1 MPTRKN
7 VEKSKM
13 IHKVI
18 LALSL
23 LFTSQLVLAQQ
34 EPYQEGVHYFKID
47 QVPAD
52 TESGKVEVTELFS
65 YACSHCNTFE
75 PYMQSWNK
83 SKAENVVLDRIAVAF
98 GRKAWE
104 MMARGYIA
112 AEMMGIVEQSHVAMM
127 DAIWKQ
133 GKQFRNVDDLADFY
147 SQFGVE
153 KEAFIAHYQSFAADS
168 QLRKSQRDV
177 QLFGIT
183 GTPSLV
189 VARKY
194 RVTSNK
200 DVRDF
205 NAMLDIVDYLVE
217 KEIIAQAE

>member
-1 MPTRKN
+1 
-7 VEKSKM
+7 M
-13 IHKVI
+13 IQKVI

-23 LFTSQLVLAQQ
+23 LLGSHLAIAQ
-34 EPYQEGVHYFKID
+34 EDKYQEGVHYFNID

-52 TESGKVEVTELFS
+52 TGTGVVEVTEIFS

-75 PYMQSWNK
+75 PYVKSW
-83 SKAENVVLDRIAVAF
+83 SERQPDNVKLNRIPVVF

-112 AEMMGIVEQSHVAMM
+112 AEMLGIVEESHMAMM
-127 DAIWKQ
+127 DAIWKN
-133 GKQFRNVDDLADFY
+133 GKQFRNLDQLADFY
-147 SQFGVE
+147 TQFGVE
-153 KEAFIAHYQSFAADS
+153 KSSFLANYQSFAADS
-168 QLRKSQRDV
+168 QLRRGQRDV

-189 VARKY
+189 VNRKY

-200 DVRDF
+200 NVTGFD
-205 NAMLDIVDYLVE
+205 AMLDVVDFLVV
-217 KEIIAQAE
+217 KETSSL